1 MMLWDDRFIL
11 AVAIFI
17 MIMILILVIGGVVF
31 FIKIVTSGKRK
42 PGKTSE
48 PLLEILKTRY
58 AKGEISRDEYE
69 QIRKDIF

>member
-11 AVAIFI
+11 AVALFI

-42 PGKTSE
+42 PRKTSE
-48 PLLEILKTRY
+48 TLLEILKTRY